1 MKIEKRGVVA
11 LIFLLIFQTGTALIA
26 QETAILDSF
35 TLNKNDGKI
44 YLNWV
49 IRSGSTCDGTKI
61 LRSTD
66 QVHFE
71 EIGEILGICGSASF
85 PVGYEFVDENPVKNQ
100 RNYYL
105 LELGRSGTS
114 EIASIEILDLHD
126 KGYQIRPNP
135 ANTQTTIYFDN
146 DKQEKHLLVLYHLDG
161 VLVHTSVTF
170 GSFVDIYTANLPVGL
185 YFFTISGIENSTIVK
200 GKVVIRH

>member
-1 MKIEKRGVVA
+1 MKIKKRGVVA
-11 LIFLLIFQTGTALIA
+11 LILLLIFQTGTAIIA

-61 LRSTD
+61 LRSTY

-135 ANTQTTIYFDN
+135 ANTQTTIFFDN
-146 DKQEKHLLVLYHLDG
+146 DKQEKHLLGLYQMDG
-161 VLVHTSVTF
+161 VFVHTSYTF
-170 GSFVDIYTANLPVGL
+170 GSFFNIYTANLPVGL
-185 YFFTISGIENSTIVK
+185 YIFTISGAEISTFVK
-200 GKVVIRH
+200 GKVIIQH